1 MVFVDV
7 VLMNGEI
14 QYETDA
20 RRADVNKREISS
32 KLKWINKDFDNI
44 YKWRERDINVKKK
57 FYSMKVE
64 DTGDFSG
71 VMEHTAN
78 TS

>member
-1 MVFVDV
+1 M
-7 VLMNGEI
+7 E
-14 QYETDA
+14 
-20 RRADVNKREISS
+20 
-32 KLKWINKDFDNI
+32 
-44 YKWRERDINVKKK
+44 RERDINVKKK

-71 VMEHTAN
+71 VMEHAAN